1 MKVERT
7 QLPLAS
13 ASKQISKFAASRRVD
28 AAPGFSEDEAK
39 KRKQQR
45 AQEEDEEVE
54 TAALTPAL
62 THGQEARALNI
73 TA

>member
-13 ASKQISKFAASRRVD
+13 ASKRISQFAASRRVD
-28 AAPGFSEDEAK
+28 AAPRLTDEEAK
-39 KRKQQR
+39 KRRHQHQEE
-45 AQEEDEEVE
+45 EEDEI
-54 TAALTPAL
+54 AAPDPAL
-62 THGQEARALNI
+62 AHGQEPRALNI

>member
-28 AAPGFSEDEAK
+28 AAPSLTDDEA
-39 KRKQQR
+39 RKGKHQR
-45 AQEEDEEVE
+45 KEEDEEE
-54 TAALTPAL
+54 LPGGNPAL
-62 THGQEARALNI
+62 APGQESRTLNI

>member
-13 ASKQISKFAASRRVD
+13 ASKQISQFAASRRVD
-28 AAPGFSEDEAK
+28 AAPGFTEDEAK
-39 KRKQQR
+39 KRQNKRTPQDDDDDTTSPTPTLVR
-45 AQEEDEEVE
+45 GEEV
-54 TAALTPAL
+54 
-62 THGQEARALNI
+62 RALNI

>member
-13 ASKQISKFAASRRVD
+13 ASKQISKFAASRRVT
-28 AAPGFSEDEAK
+28 AAPSLTDEEAK
-39 KRKQQR
+39 KRQHQR
-45 AQEEDEEVE
+45 KEDDEDE
-54 TAALTPAL
+54 LSSSTPAL
-62 THGQEARALNI
+62 LHGEEPRSLNI

>member
-13 ASKQISKFAASRRVD
+13 ASKQISQFAASRRVD
-28 AAPGFSEDEAK
+28 PAPGLNPDEARK
-39 KRKQQR
+39 HRKQKTDE
-45 AQEEDEEVE
+45 EEDEQ
-54 TAALTPAL
+54 TPA
-62 THGQEARALNI
+62 GNAQAKGSAERMLNI

>member
-13 ASKQISKFAASRRVD
+13 ASKQISQFAASRRVD
-28 AAPGFSEDEAK
+28 AAPGSTEEEAK
-39 KRKQQR
+39 KRGKQHT
-45 AQEEDEEVE
+45 EGDEDDGASPN
-54 TAALTPAL
+54 AALL
-62 THGQEARALNI
+62 RGDDARILNI

>member
-13 ASKQISKFAASRRVD
+13 ASKQISIFAASRRVD
-28 AAPGFSEDEAK
+28 ASPDLSGDEAN
-39 KRKQQR
+39 KRKQR
-45 AQEEDEEVE
+45 DAERDREDD
-54 TAALTPAL
+54 APASL
-62 THGQEARALNI
+62 APKSQEAVRALNI

>member
-13 ASKQISKFAASRRVD
+13 ASKQISQFAAARRVD
-28 AAPGFSEDEAK
+28 AAPGSTEEDAKKRGKKHSEDE
-39 KRKQQR
+39 
-45 AQEEDEEVE
+45 EDE
-54 TAALTPAL
+54 TTSPASPL
-62 THGQEARALNI
+62 ARGEEARMLNI

>member
-13 ASKQISKFAASRRVD
+13 ASKRISQFAASRRVD
-28 AAPGFSEDEAK
+28 AAPGLT
-39 KRKQQR
+39 
-45 AQEEDEEVE
+45 DEEARKRRHQHKE
-54 TAALTPAL
+54 DDDEEIAASTPA
-62 THGQEARALNI
+62 HAQGQELRALNI

>member
-13 ASKQISKFAASRRVD
+13 ASKQISQFAASRRVD
-28 AAPGFSEDEAK
+28 AAPGLTDEEAK
-39 KRKQQR
+39 KRRHQQKE
-45 AQEEDEEVE
+45 EEDEDI
-54 TAALTPAL
+54 APATPAL
-62 THGQEARALNI
+62 AHGQELRTLNI